1 MSDIVVKF
9 RPDGHTKLIE
19 AIKRLNTATGG
30 YRKTTDSATKGGR
43 KFSDQIGRNRKAMSL
58 FENSLATI
66 RSRLLIYNFLMGVGV
81 TQMVRMAQ
89 QSARL
94 QNMERSFANLTKS
107 AGSASTQISKL
118 SAATKGTVSNFDLLQ
133 QANNAMILGVTK
145 NSDEMANMFGMAKR
159 LGDALGVDTTRA
171 VESLITGIGRQSR
184 LMLDNIGIIV
194 KSEDAYKDYAA
205 SLDKTVD
212 QLTDSEKKQAFFNA
226 AMDAANKKVKQL
238 GPNTKQLSDQFAQ
251 FGATMTNL
259 GQNISSSI
267 APALG
272 AMAETISNFIND
284 LSKTDLEKAR
294 DDLIEIGV
302 AAKDIAL
309 LNRAIDLEKATDRFV
324 DSTRT
329 LTNSFGNFR
338 DVTELPLNLEE
349 LKNLGFVVQTSSKEV
364 EDSVAKI
371 GVALG
376 TGNEEIR
383 DFALGQE
390 LAGMSSG
397 FATQMLKGSTKI
409 IETNTVALQNFTGVN
424 ENVSASIEQMVKKG
438 GELTTELANLKIK
451 TKDLSDEEKKRKAEL
466 LNEIDINT
474 EKLKFLRNLL
484 QLLSIREQSEK
495 DMNRLRGEGNQLDE
509 DGNKIDERAVELKN
523 ILTETFAKSKTA
535 RADNLKTILDD
546 IDSRKD
552 SLDLDGK
559 QIAALK
565 ILQAEYDKL
574 TGVSTESTNIQLKNV
589 SALAKGL
596 SSLVGSNKANALE
609 SARLSQIAAIIDT
622 YAAVNK
628 TFKDGGGLNPAT
640 FVAASAILAQGLANV
655 AIIES
660 QLSKM
665 GGSGSGSSGGVYGS
679 FEHGGYVGGNR
690 HSQGGTIIEA
700 ERGEFVMSR
709 NAVES
714 IGLETLNQ
722 MNQSGGGG
730 NINVS
735 VTGNVLTQDF
745 VEGELAESI
754 KEAVRRGSDFGI
766 G

>member
-1 MSDIVVKF
+1 MSDIIVKF

-19 AIKRLNTATGG
+19 AINRLNTATGG
-30 YRKTTDSATKGGR
+30 YRKTTDSATKGG
-43 KFSDQIGRNRKAMSL
+43 KQFSDQIGRNRKAMSL

-89 QSARL
+89 QSAKL

-118 SAATKGTVSNFDLLQ
+118 SAATRGTVSNFDLLQ

-226 AMDAANKKVKQL
+226 AMDAANKKVQQL

-364 EDSVAKI
+364 EDSVAKMGI
-371 GVALG
+371 ALG

-383 DFALGQE
+383 DFAFGQA
-390 LAGMSSG
+390 LAGQSSG

-438 GELTTELANLKIK
+438 GELTKELANLKIK
-451 TKDLSDEEKKRKAEL
+451 TKDLTDEEKNRKTEL
-466 LNEIDINT
+466 LNEIGINK

-484 QLLSIREQSEK
+484 ELLSIREQSEK

-523 ILTETFAKSKTA
+523 ILTETFAKSKSA
-535 RADNLKTILDD
+535 QADNLKTILDD
-546 IDSRKD
+546 IDARKE
-552 SLDLDGK
+552 SLNLDGK

-565 ILQAEYDKL
+565 ILQEEYNKL
-574 TGVSTESTNIQLKNV
+574 TGVTKISTQASLKDVSKLAGALGNLAGSTGKNTKI
-589 SALAKGL
+589 A
-596 SSLVGSNKANALE
+596 
-609 SARLSQIAAIIDT
+609 ARFAQAAAIIDT
-622 YAAVNK
+622 YAGANK
-628 TFKDGGGLNPAT
+628 AFAQGGTLG
-640 FVAASAILAQGLANV
+640 FVTGAAIIAQGLANV
-655 AIIES
+655 AQIET

-665 GGSGSGSSGGVYGS
+665 GANSSNGGGGATYGK
-679 FEHGGYVGGNR
+679 FEQGGYVGGR
-690 HSQGGTIIEA
+690 PHSQGGTIIEA

-722 MNQSGGGG
+722 MNQTGGGAS
-730 NINVS
+730 INVS